1 MIQKAYYINVKNKKD
16 TKRIAVSCAMPEN
29 PRFIVQLLHGVSERY
44 TRYSELMWYIAENGG
59 IAVMHD
65 GRGHGLT
72 AGDGELGFPGEYYG
86 SDEVL
91 FDDIDAVCASV
102 FLGDAGMNECMESE
116 IDVRGG
122 LPEVTLPR
130 YLFGFSMGA
139 MQAALY
145 AGRNSEKLSGCIL
158 AGLPKHEPF
167 VSPAL
172 FGLRLLSLIT
182 GEDYFS
188 ASLNKTAFTRYNRG
202 FTPEPESDGSFLWLS
217 RDIINRIAFS
227 ADPLCFHKNPII
239 LYEYLLRLVR
249 DVYRP
254 SSYGAKRRDMP
265 ILLMAGEQDPVSGG
279 DKNVLYAEKFLGDIG
294 FKNVK
299 SLMYKNMRHEIFYD
313 FDREQPMNDLIS
325 FVYESLDSEEERMNK
340 IKGEYASCFE
350 PKA

>member
-1 MIQKAYYINVKNKKD
+1 MA
-16 TKRIAVSCAMPEN
+16 EE

-44 TRYSELMWYIAENGG
+44 TRYAELMGYIAENGG

-72 AGDGELGFPGEYYG
+72 AEEGELGFPGEYYV

-102 FLGDAGMNECMESE
+102 FSGGFGETE
-116 IDVRGG
+116 IDVRGEM
-122 LPEVTLPR
+122 PQITLPR

-145 AGRNSEKLSGCIL
+145 TGRNSEKLSGCIL

-172 FGLRLLSLIT
+172 LGLRLLALIT
-182 GEDYFS
+182 GDDYFS
-188 ASLNKTAFTRYNRG
+188 PALNRTAFTRYNRG

-217 RDIINRIAFS
+217 RDIINRIAFV
-227 ADPLCFHKNPII
+227 ADPLCCHKNPIV
-239 LYEYLLRLVR
+239 LYEYLMRLVR

-254 SSYGAKRRDMP
+254 SSYSAKRRGLPVM
-265 ILLMAGEQDPVSGG
+265 LMAGELDPVSGG
-279 DKNVLYAEKFLGDIG
+279 DKNVLYAEKFLKDIG
-294 FKNVK
+294 FTNVQ

-313 FDREQPMNDLIS
+313 FDREHPMNDLLS
-325 FVYESLDSEEERMNK
+325 FILNSLGSEENR
-340 IKGEYASCFE
+340 IKAEYESCFE
-350 PKA
+350 PKV